1 MRIGLMKR
9 REIVDLLADHADALN
24 ADADVDGDAAC
35 LANSASLTAVSSV
48 LTLLHLAQAVQ
59 RVMVPVTLSPSF
71 QMELKDQLEQLEL
84 TIEEERP
91 FPTTIVLGTAVSV
104 IGLTL
109 YLLRRSRAAGGGVV
123 TAV

>member
-9 REIVDLLADHADALN
+9 CEIVDLLADHADALN
-24 ADADVDGDAAC
+24 ENADMVC

-48 LTLLHLAQAVQ
+48 RTLLHLAQAVQ

-71 QMELKDQLEQLEL
+71 QMELKDLLAQSEL

-91 FPTTIVLGTAVSV
+91 FPTTIVLGTAVSL

-109 YLLRRSRAAGGGVV
+109 YLLRRSRAAGEGMV

>member
-1 MRIGLMKR
+1 MRIGLIKR
-9 REIVDLLADHADALN
+9 REIADLLADHADALN
-24 ADADVDGDAAC
+24 EDADVAC

-48 LTLLHLAQAVQ
+48 LSLLYLAQAVK
-59 RVMVPVTLSPSF
+59 RVLVPVTLSPSF
-71 QMELKDQLEQLEL
+71 QMELKDRLAQSEL

-91 FPTTIVLGTAVSV
+91 FPKPVLVGTAVSV

-109 YLLRRSRAAGGGVV
+109 YLLRRSRAAGEGVV